1 LRDKKGMAQDMITE
15 RAPIMASS
23 ILMIMKCRSQERER
37 KANEE
42 EIDKSSVHQ
51 ANNLPTMQR
60 KVNGVYTVFL
70 K

>member
-1 LRDKKGMAQDMITE
+1 
-15 RAPIMASS
+15 
-23 ILMIMKCRSQERER
+23 MIMKCRSQERER